1 MNPED
6 NSSNNNTAPSNGAD
20 NNTPPDRQSGP
31 ADRPARAPRRQSNGG
46 NSRSQGGEGRGRGG
60 AGNGGQRQNGG
71 GGSRSQGGNGGGQ
84 RSGGSGGGGA
94 SRGAA
99 VRAQKRS
106 QMDAQKIAN
115 QYQSANVEGQ
125 PRRANVV
132 DDRPRL
138 KIIGLGGMDGGGS
151 KNMIL
156 VEYINDA
163 VILDCGNDLGVDLP
177 GINYGIADTAYMEQI
192 SHKLR
197 AYIITH
203 GHLDHIGGLPHI
215 VPKFPAPIYGSKFT
229 IGRVEEI
236 FENFGLPMPDG
247 FELKT
252 VTMNE
257 DTHEKLKVG
266 EFFVE
271 LVRITHSI
279 PGSTCIVLDTPVGRI
294 INTGDFRFD
303 PNPLDHEK
311 SDYDRLTE
319 LGNEGVLALLSE
331 STTVE
336 RLGRTPSESTI
347 EQSFVD
353 IINNAP
359 GRVFVGL
366 FSTNMNRVQM
376 IVNAAVHHNRKVAM
390 DGRSMVST
398 LEMAIRHGF
407 MKVPKGTFVPIASVP
422 TMKDTEVVVV
432 CTGSQGEPS
441 SAMQRMANGEHRHI
455 KLKEQDTVV
464 LSSTPIPESG
474 NDALVGQMVD
484 GLNMKGVHVF
494 EHRYHELDGVGPLHV
509 SGHASR
515 DEYADMITMTK
526 PKFFIP
532 IYGSYTKKQRHI
544 DIAIE
549 QGIPRANTINAGNGE
564 VIALTAD
571 KMVSDGEVP
580 NGTILVDQTGAIV
593 SNVVIKDRVLL
604 SEEGLVAIVLTVD
617 KKNGNLMTSPDI
629 ISRGFIYMRDNED
642 MMNGLRIELKRAVQ
656 QRFKR
661 VDLDRFKAE
670 IKDHVTHYLF
680 EHTQRSPIII
690 PVVNVIGGSG
700 QRGNGGSAEG
710 GKQQQD
716 GSKNAGN
723 TPAPRQKTPEEVA
736 AEQQQRFN
744 EMRARL
750 LTQDAR
756 VD

>member
-1 MNPED
+1 MNPNEQT
-6 NSSNNNTAPSNGAD
+6 NSEKPAERPNDDGGQSN
-20 NNTPPDRQSGP
+20 
-31 ADRPARAPRRQSNGG
+31 RPPRRPNG
-46 NSRSQGGEGRGRGG
+46 GRGG
-60 AGNGGQRQNGG
+60 RGQRQQGG
-71 GGSRSQGGNGGGQ
+71 PAPANAATGNPRSQGGNRRGGNGGG
-84 RSGGSGGGGA
+84 RSNQNADRGSLSGA

-115 QYQSANVEGQ
+115 QYQAANVEGQ
-125 PRRANVV
+125 PRRANVI

-156 VEYINDA
+156 VEYVNDA
-163 VILDCGNDLGVDLP
+163 VIMDCGNDLGVDLP
-177 GINYGIADTAYMEQI
+177 GINYGIVDTAYLETI
-192 SHKLR
+192 RHKIR
-197 AYIITH
+197 AYVITH

-236 FENFGLPMPDG
+236 FENFGLPMPEG

-257 DTHEKLKVG
+257 NTHEKLKVG

-279 PGSTCIVLDTPVGRI
+279 PGSTCIVLDTPMGRI

-303 PNPLDHEK
+303 PNPLDHER
-311 SDYDRLTE
+311 SDYERLTE

-336 RLGRTPSESTI
+336 RMGRTPSESTI
-347 EQSFVD
+347 EQSFID

-359 GRVFVGL
+359 GRIFVGL

-376 IVNAAVHHNRKVAM
+376 IINAAVHHNRKVAM

-407 MKVPKGTFVPIASVP
+407 MKVPKGTFVPIANVSA
-422 TMKDTEVVVV
+422 MKDDEVVIV

-455 KLKEQDTVV
+455 KLKEQDTVI

-484 GLNMKGVHVF
+484 GLTRKGVHVF
-494 EHRYHELDGVGPLHV
+494 EARNHDLDGVGPLHV

-515 DEYADMITMTK
+515 DEYAEMIQMTN

-532 IYGSYTKKQRHI
+532 IYGAYRVKQRHI
-544 DIAIE
+544 DLAVE
-549 QGIPRANTINAGNGE
+549 QGIPRAHCINAENGE
-564 VIALTAD
+564 IIALTND
-571 KMVSDGEVP
+571 TMVSEGEVP
-580 NGTILVDQTGAIV
+580 HGTILVDQTGAIV

-604 SEEGLVAIVLTVD
+604 SEEGLVAIVLTID
-617 KKNGNLMTSPDI
+617 KRTGNLMTSPDI
-629 ISRGFIYMRDNED
+629 ISRGYIYMRDNEEL
-642 MMNGLRIELKRAVQ
+642 MNGLRVELKRAVG

-680 EHTQRSPIII
+680 DRTQRSPIII
-690 PVVNVIGGSG
+690 PVVNVISNTRGSDG
-700 QRGNGGSAEG
+700 KNTEVKTVAG
-710 GKQQQD
+710 GK
-716 GSKNAGN
+716 
-723 TPAPRQKTPEEVA
+723 TKTAEEVA
-736 AEQQQRFN
+736 EEQQKRFN